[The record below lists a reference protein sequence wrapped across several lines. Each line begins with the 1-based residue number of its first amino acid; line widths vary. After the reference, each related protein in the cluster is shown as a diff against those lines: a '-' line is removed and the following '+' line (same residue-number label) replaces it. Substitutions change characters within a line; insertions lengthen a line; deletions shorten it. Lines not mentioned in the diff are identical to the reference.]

1 METTTERQRL
11 TSERQGTAN
20 PLAPTGKQSQPP
32 MTGLRKAAILLSLLP
47 PEEAAGVLR
56 HLEETEVEKLLGE
69 MARLGVVSDQTL
81 NELLQE
87 GLQRLTK
94 PQPVVTGGLAK
105 VRSLLLQAF
114 GVHQGTALWSKLEAL
129 LAEPTESRDDAEL
142 MAKLSQVPPQ
152 QIVELV
158 RNENPQAI
166 ALLLSLLPVSH
177 GAAVLGELPPELRA
191 EVAFRLLITES
202 PPEEVLETL
211 RASLKEV
218 VAPTA
223 GRGTTRFNGLQVLTQ
238 ILSNVPREVYQEI
251 LNALEQRDAELS
263 ERVQQAMF
271 TFEDLVKLDDR
282 SLQRILREVD
292 MRELAVALKGASE
305 ELKEKIFRNMS
316 QRAATILREEMD
328 YMGPVRVREV
338 TMAQRKVV
346 DIVRRLEEAGE
357 IAVPRGGEEVL
368 V

>member
-1 METTTERQRL
+1 MEQTVERQR
-11 TSERQGTAN
+11 TTVS
-20 PLAPTGKQSQPP
+20 KVS
-32 MTGLRKAAILLSLLP
+32 GLRKAAILLSLLS

-56 HLEETEVEKLLGE
+56 HLEESEVEKLLGE
-69 MARLGVVSDQTL
+69 MARLGTVSDQAIDD
-81 NELLQE
+81 LLKE
-87 GLQRLTK
+87 SLQRIA
-94 PQPVVTGGLAK
+94 QPPPIASGGLAK
-105 VRSLLLQAF
+105 VRSLLVQAF
-114 GVHQGTALWSKLEAL
+114 GVHQGTALWSRLEAL
-129 LAEPTESRDDAEL
+129 LSEPAEDKEDTEL
-142 MAKLSQVPPQ
+142 LAKLGSVHPQ
-152 QIVELV
+152 HIVELV

-166 ALLLSLLPVSH
+166 ALLLGLLPTAH
-177 GAAVLGELPPELRA
+177 GAAVLGELTPELRA
-191 EVAFRLLITES
+191 EVAFRLLITEP

-218 VAPTA
+218 IAPTA
-223 GRGTTRFNGLQVLTQ
+223 QRAVTRFNGLQVLVQ

-251 LNALEQRDAELS
+251 LTALEQRNPELA

-282 SLQRILREVD
+282 SLQRVLREVD

-305 ELKEKIFRNMS
+305 ELKEKIFHNMS
-316 QRAATILREEMD
+316 QRAAQILREEMD
-328 YMGPVRVREV
+328 FMGPVRLRDV
-338 TMAQRKVV
+338 TLAQRKVV

>member
-1 METTTERQRL
+1 MEQTVERQR
-11 TSERQGTAN
+11 TTAS
-20 PLAPTGKQSQPP
+20 KVS
-32 MTGLRKAAILLSLLP
+32 GLRKAAILLSLLS

-56 HLEETEVEKLLGE
+56 HLEESEVEKLLGE
-69 MARLGVVSDQTL
+69 MARLGTVSDQAIDD
-81 NELLQE
+81 LLKE
-87 GLQRLTK
+87 SLQRIA
-94 PQPVVTGGLAK
+94 QPPPIASGGLAK
-105 VRSLLLQAF
+105 VRSLLVQAF
-114 GVHQGTALWSKLEAL
+114 GVHQGTALWSRLEAL
-129 LAEPTESRDDAEL
+129 LSEPAEDKEDAEL
-142 MAKLSQVPPQ
+142 LAKLGSVPPQ
-152 QIVELV
+152 HIVELV

-166 ALLLSLLPVSH
+166 ALLLGLLPTAH
-177 GAAVLGELPPELRA
+177 GAAVLGELTPELRA
-191 EVAFRLLITES
+191 EVAFRLLITEP

-218 VAPTA
+218 IAPTA
-223 GRGTTRFNGLQVLTQ
+223 QRAVTRFNGLQVLVQ

-251 LNALEQRDAELS
+251 LTALEQRNPELA

-282 SLQRILREVD
+282 SLQRVLREVD

-305 ELKEKIFRNMS
+305 ELKEKIFHNMS
-316 QRAATILREEMD
+316 QRAAQILREEMD
-328 YMGPVRVREV
+328 FMGPVRLRDV
-338 TMAQRKVV
+338 TLAQRKVV